1 MKTLAELEAESLEG
15 FRNPER
21 TPEQEAISQ
30 KIRAEK
36 RAYEE
41 ANTPLDLGQDDE
53 TDEYDNE
60 EDKQ

>member
-21 TPEQEAISQ
+21 TPAQEALSRE
-30 KIRAEK
+30 IRATK

-41 ANTPLDLGQDDE
+41 ANTPLDDGLEDS
-53 TDEYDNE
+53 E
-60 EDKQ
+60 EGTEE